1 MYDLDSD
8 RQVTRDEFVT
18 SIKKELGEVE
28 EGVIDDAAIQDMV
41 DQLLREYAEGADVM
55 TFNQFEMMITDGP

>member
-41 DQLLREYAEGADVM
+41 DQLLREYAEGTDVM